1 MDIGGDQRYKGV
13 SYTIARGVGGDY
25 ADKCVLEICQEK
37 KSLDNVSLYSFHVC
51 FISFVSVAGRSEHI

>member
-37 KSLDNVSLYSFHVC
+37 KSLKIV
-51 FISFVSVAGRSEHI
+51 G